1 MQRHKFDI
9 LAGLNIQGTWGLERN
24 SYMLL
29 SSIAPTRCPRTE
41 KLTLPAKGWN
51 DRFRLTN

>member
-1 MQRHKFDI
+1 MQRQKYDI
-9 LAGLNIQGTWGLERN
+9 LAGLNIQGTWGLERD
-24 SYMLL
+24 SYMLT

-41 KLTLPAKGWN
+41 KLTQPAKGWN